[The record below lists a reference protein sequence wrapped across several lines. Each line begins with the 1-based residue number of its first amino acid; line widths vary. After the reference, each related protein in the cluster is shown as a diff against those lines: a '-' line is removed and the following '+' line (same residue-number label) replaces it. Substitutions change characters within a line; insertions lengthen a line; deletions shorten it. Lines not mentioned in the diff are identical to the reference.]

1 MTMEE
6 CRAIE
11 MASIP
16 YLTERLHKFG
26 MNFLFSLDSKG
37 RNIVH
42 KLMNINRGTLIVQT
56 DVVNFIEQVL
66 DIFPA
71 LVCQVDINGDTP
83 LHILVR
89 NPFNTMIRIPVP
101 STQQNNYNLSSLSTL
116 ELLPKLL
123 ELCRTY
129 FQIAEAGVNVKGS
142 HYDPPWLMQNVE
154 GNTPLHEAFMAD
166 SDTNMVRTLLT
177 LDIDITSKLL
187 NKREQTPLHLLAGR
201 SQGKSPS
208 LLNFN
213 RQFSFWIL
221 YQVSLYCQM
230 HELKDFGLVLDDLIK
245 LIIYMFFTFCQH
257 NTSSI

>member
-201 SQGKSPS
+201 SQGKSPC

-213 RQFSFWIL
+213 RQFFIL
-221 YQVSLYCQM
+221 
-230 HELKDFGLVLDDLIK
+230 DFSIK
-245 LIIYMFFTFCQH
+245 CPCTVKCM
-257 NTSSI
+257 S